1 MMQCTNLSN
10 LDEKNVLIRYY
21 DDVIYSESFLKI
33 FFWMNFLKCP
43 KCNGFF
49 IQEKGSIAE
58 KHKTIGT
65 KKSIKC

>member
-1 MMQCTNLSN
+1 M
-10 LDEKNVLIRYY
+10 LIRYY

-33 FFWMNFLKCP
+33 FFWMNFLKYP
-43 KCNGFF
+43 KCNGLF